1 MFFNRKLFNRVV
13 RVNLDHL
20 ELMRYLKTLQI
31 PLVKKFN
38 WSGQETHPERIHSA
52 ASSFLNQNLF
62 NCVVGVKLDHLE
74 LI

>member
-52 ASSFLNQNLF
+52 AFFLSLSLSLSFSRSLSPSLS
-62 NCVVGVKLDHLE
+62 L
-74 LI
+74 